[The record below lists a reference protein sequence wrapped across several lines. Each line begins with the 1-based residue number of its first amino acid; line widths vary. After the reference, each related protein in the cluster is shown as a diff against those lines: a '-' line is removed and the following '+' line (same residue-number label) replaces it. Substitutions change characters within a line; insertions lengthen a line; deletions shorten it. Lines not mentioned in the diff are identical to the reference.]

1 MLNWWWFRCFHWL
14 KAKVNV
20 WRRAFH
26 LWRIK
31 YRVCFSSPELDRL
44 IWDVSYSY
52 IWTIGLVVDQ
62 EKDVS
67 LFLDKMSQAAA
78 QLVHLSRLKK
88 DATFSWS
95 TTDPMSLSA
104 CGSNSYS
111 SRLKWEAHE
120 MWNRPII
127 LSFGSWCCCKSPSGL
142 IGLSSIGMLSSHF
155 SLVRSGFVTEST
167 MVWEKT

>member
-31 YRVCFSSPELDRL
+31 YRASFSSPELDRL
-44 IWDVSYSY
+44 IWDVSSNYRVGF
-52 IWTIGLVVDQ
+52 W
-62 EKDVS
+62 
-67 LFLDKMSQAAA
+67 
-78 QLVHLSRLKK
+78 SRKRRVFIFRREASSCCLKK
-88 DATFSWS
+88 DTTFSWS

-104 CGSNSYS
+104 CSAQIAIAHVSN
-111 SRLKWEAHE
+111 ETAHE

-167 MVWEKT
+167 MVWEKTL